1 MLPCTIICMT
11 LTLGLDCRSINIS
24 IKSISYNYMVY
35 VQTQQS
41 EKDKIRF
48 DFVVSPQTNKQTI
61 IKPQIKVWTKMH
73 EAEDEMRWWKTAE

>member
-1 MLPCTIICMT
+1 
-11 LTLGLDCRSINIS
+11 
-24 IKSISYNYMVY
+24 MVY